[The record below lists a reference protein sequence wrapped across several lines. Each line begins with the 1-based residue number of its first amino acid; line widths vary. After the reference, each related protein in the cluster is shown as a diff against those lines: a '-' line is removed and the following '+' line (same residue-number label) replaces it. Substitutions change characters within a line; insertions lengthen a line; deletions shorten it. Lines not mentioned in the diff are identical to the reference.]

1 MRRRLPGAED
11 LRSGLL
17 TDPIM
22 REDETV
28 ELHDPPP
35 FHCGDKV
42 RSRKDVRND
51 GTYPGKNIGDELIVQ
66 GDIGYVASIGTFLQR
81 HFIFS
86 VDFIERGQLVGMRAK
101 ELELIES
108 APGSENGR

>member
-51 GTYPGKNIGDELIVQ
+51 GTYPGTNIGDE
-66 GDIGYVASIGTFLQR
+66 YVASIGTFLQR

-86 VDFIERGQLVGMRAK
+86 VDFIERGRLVGMRAK